1 MPCLLVRGL
10 IRGSVLQR
18 VLLVEVWVVFLA
30 RVVPRSGLNFRGV
43 GGSVCSVGV
52 TVFHHEGAPFR
63 VSFPLGASCTVGCLV
78 SGIRA
83 RFVEWTG
90 GASANDTLFLV

>member
-1 MPCLLVRGL
+1 MLLIGVLGGL
-10 IRGSVLQR
+10 
-18 VLLVEVWVVFLA
+18 LA
-30 RVVPRSGLNFRGV
+30 RVVPRSGLHFRGV

-63 VSFPLGASCTVGCLV
+63 VSFPFGASCTVGCVV

-83 RFVEWTG
+83 RFVDWTG
-90 GASANDTLFLV
+90 GASANDTLFLM